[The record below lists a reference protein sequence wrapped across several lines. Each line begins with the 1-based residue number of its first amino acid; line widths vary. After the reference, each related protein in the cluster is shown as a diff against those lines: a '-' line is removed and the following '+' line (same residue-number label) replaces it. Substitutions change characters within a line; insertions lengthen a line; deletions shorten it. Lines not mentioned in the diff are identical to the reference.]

1 MNFDK
6 LYRPAALNSFQ
17 VVALVGLLMSAGAHA
32 ILYFGVRAVPAGFS
46 WLYVCWAGFY
56 VFGTL
61 VNYFG
66 KPAPPH
72 HHHHDEDDHEHD
84 PDEIFFRD

>member
-1 MNFDK
+1 MNLET

-17 VVALVGLLMSAGAHA
+17 VVALVGLLMTAAAHA
-32 ILYFGVRAVPAGFS
+32 ILHLGAAAVPTGFG
-46 WLYVCWAGFY
+46 WLYVCWSGFY
-56 VFGTL
+56 AFGTL
-61 VNYFG
+61 RNYFG

-72 HHHHDEDDHEHD
+72 HHHPDDEHEHD

>member
-17 VVALVGLLMSAGAHA
+17 VVAVVGLLMAAGAHVV
-32 ILYFGVRAVPAGFS
+32 LRFGVGRVPTGFS
-46 WLYVCWAGFY
+46 WLYACWSAFY

-61 VNYFG
+61 RNYFG
-66 KPAPPH
+66 KPEPPH
-72 HHHHDEDDHEHD
+72 HHHHEEDDHEHD

>member
-17 VVALVGLLMSAGAHA
+17 VVAVVGLLMSAGAHA
-32 ILYFGVRAVPAGFS
+32 ILHFGVRAVPAGFS
-46 WLYVCWAGFY
+46 WLYVCWVGFY
-56 VFGTL
+56 GFGTL
-61 VNYFG
+61 VNYFS

-72 HHHHDEDDHEHD
+72 HHHDHEDGHEHD